1 MTGEIRLIDKTF
13 VPYLREDQLLKRIGE
28 IAAQIRSDYGS
39 EKVLF
44 LSVLNGAFMF
54 TSDLMKCLDGDVELS
69 FIKLS
74 SYDGVESTGKV
85 YELIGLNQNV
95 QGKHIVVIE
104 DIVDTGLT
112 VERVSNMLKLQNPLS
127 VEVCTLL
134 YKPEAFKGDEVPKYC
149 GFEIPN
155 KFVVGYGL
163 DYNELGRNFKEIYQL
178 KE

>member
-1 MTGEIRLIDKTF
+1 MANEIRLIDKTF
-13 VPYLREDQLLKRIGE
+13 VPYLREKELLARIGE
-28 IAAQIRSDYGS
+28 IAGQIRSDYGT
-39 EKVLF
+39 ENVLF

-54 TSDLMKCLDGDVELS
+54 TSDLMKCLDGEVELS

-95 QGKHIVVIE
+95 QGKHIIVIE

-112 VERVSNMLKLQNPLS
+112 VERVINMLELQNPLS

-134 YKPEAFKGDEVPKYC
+134 YKPEAFKGNEAPKYF

-163 DYNELGRNFKEIYQL
+163 DYNQLGRNFKEIYQL

>member
-1 MTGEIRLIDKTF
+1 MASEIQLIDKTF

-28 IAAQIRSDYGS
+28 IAGQIRSDYGS
-39 EKVLF
+39 ENVLF

-134 YKPEAFKGDEVPKYC
+134 YKPESFQGDEAPKYY

-178 KE
+178 

>member
-1 MTGEIRLIDKTF
+1 MTREIHLKDKTF
-13 VPYLREDQLLKRIGE
+13 VPYISEDKILSRIKELGQE
-28 IAAQIRSDYGS
+28 LCLDYGT
-39 EKVLF
+39 ENILF
-44 LSVLNGAFMF
+44 LSVLNGSFMF
-54 TSDLMKCLDGDVELS
+54 TSDLMKEVTGDVELS

-74 SYDGVESTGKV
+74 AYVGTSTTGEV
-85 YELIGLNQNV
+85 HELIGLNQDIE
-95 QGKHIVVIE
+95 GKKIVILE

-112 VERVSNMLKLQNPLS
+112 VDRVRTMLKMQNPSS

-134 YKPEAFKGDEVPKYC
+134 YKPDAFRGDSVPKYF

-163 DYNELGRNFKEIYQL
+163 DYDQLGRNLKEIYQL

>member
-1 MTGEIRLIDKTF
+1 MASEIRLIDKTF

-28 IAAQIRSDYGS
+28 IAGQIRSDYGS

-44 LSVLNGAFMF
+44 LSVLNGSFMF

-112 VERVSNMLKLQNPLS
+112 VERVSNMLKLQNPL
-127 VEVCTLL
+127 
-134 YKPEAFKGDEVPKYC
+134 
-149 GFEIPN
+149 
-155 KFVVGYGL
+155 
-163 DYNELGRNFKEIYQL
+163 
-178 KE
+178 

>member
-28 IAAQIRSDYGS
+28 IAGQIRSDYGS
-39 EKVLF
+39 ENVLF

-134 YKPEAFKGDEVPKYC
+134 YKPEAFKGDEVPKYY